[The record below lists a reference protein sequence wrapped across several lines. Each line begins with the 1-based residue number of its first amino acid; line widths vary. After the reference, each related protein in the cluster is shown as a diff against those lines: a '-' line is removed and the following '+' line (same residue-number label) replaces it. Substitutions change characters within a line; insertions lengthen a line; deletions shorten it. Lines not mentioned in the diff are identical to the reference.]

1 MSGLRKEVSMGFT
14 RELFPEG
21 THMCLI
27 YDNEEQRKKIIAQF
41 MATGIALG
49 EQVGYFADT
58 TTPQEVKAWMEEMG
72 MKLPEEREDGRFSI
86 FGAESVY
93 CPTGK
98 FVPSEMLAKL
108 GTCYERAVN
117 TGYAGARVSGEMSWA
132 LKGIPGSDRLMEY
145 EALINTV
152 SELHPVT
159 PICQYDAR
167 LFDGATLLNVL
178 KVHPLMIVQGQI
190 VRNPYYMAPQEFL
203 EEFNSSR

>member
-1 MSGLRKEVSMGFT
+1 MCGFRKEVSMGFT
-14 RELFPEG
+14 RDLFPEG

-27 YDNEEQRKKIIAQF
+27 YDNEEQRKKIISRF

-72 MKLPEEREDGRFSI
+72 VKLPEETENGRFSI
-86 FGAESVY
+86 FRAESVY

-98 FVPSEMLAKL
+98 FVPSEMLARL
-108 GTCYERAVN
+108 GDCYERAVN
-117 TGYAGARVSGEMSWA
+117 AGYTGARVSGEMSWA
-132 LKGIPGSDRLMEY
+132 LKGIQGSDRLMEY

-152 SELHPVT
+152 GERHPVT

-167 LFDGATLLNVL
+167 RFDGATLLNVL
-178 KVHPLMIVQGQI
+178 KVHPMMIVQGQI

-203 EEFNSSR
+203 EEFKSNR